1 VTYLSRY
8 GKSYATKEEFEKRM
22 QIFSEA
28 RVKILAM
35 NARPNVTHR
44 VGLNKFADW
53 SKEEYR
59 SLLKYRS
66 MQTLAGVPK
75 PQFRS
80 LEFDPQPPQKID
92 WRDNNTV
99 NEV

>member
-1 VTYLSRY
+1 
-8 GKSYATKEEFEKRM
+8 M

-59 SLLKYRS
+59 SLLKYRRMETIS
-66 MQTLAGVPK
+66 GALK
-75 PQFRS
+75 P
-80 LEFDPQPPQKID
+80 
-92 WRDNNTV
+92 
-99 NEV
+99 